1 MPGVPQWI
9 PVLPSLS
16 PLRSIC
22 ASSIPREPGWEL
34 GGRWPEGE
42 KPHAPPH
49 RAALVFPGLFRLPQS
64 PVSPQVRVCAG
75 HQFQKTGGG
84 DSWART
90 PSHTG
95 AARSLSIPNTQLSVR
110 EVAVSFAVEGALTFS
125 PLSCRP
131 QGECKLGRPSR
142 QQEGGSEVRMVKRT
156 PTRGEQLQPS
166 GWPGKENVIP
176 GVLIGEIGQR
186 VYAWGSLLGRA
197 RP

>member
-16 PLRSIC
+16 T
-22 ASSIPREPGWEL
+22 ASSIRREPGWEG

-49 RAALVFPGLFRLPQS
+49 KAAQVFPGLFRLPQS
-64 PVSPQVRVCAG
+64 PVSPEVRVCAG

-84 DSWART
+84 DRLART

-95 AARSLSIPNTQLSVR
+95 QRGRSPSIPNTQLSVR
-110 EVAVSFAVEGALTFS
+110 EVAVSFAVEGAETFS
-125 PLSCRP
+125 PLSCHP
-131 QGECKLGRPSR
+131 QGECQLGRPSR
-142 QQEGGSEVRMVKRT
+142 QQEGDSEVRLVKGT
-156 PTRGEQLQPS
+156 PKRGVQLQPS

-176 GVLIGEIGQR
+176 SVLICEIGQR
-186 VYAWGSLLGRA
+186 VYAWGSLLGRT